1 MNKKQTQAEIARRI
15 DQGESKASI
24 HRSLSGG
31 ELSERQVASLIA
43 THADPRLTRQHAGLV
58 TTLVTISWI
67 QLALALVVILVAAAP
82 LGLGALLFLMA
93 FTAAFG
99 YLFIWGFKHHKAW
112 AYTAAFI
119 LSCSNLPKT
128 LKDFSSEPITS
139 IVALLV
145 GAAILAFTWHVRS
158 KLFPDLLFLGPRKV
172 KGSFVFSS

>member
-15 DQGESKASI
+15 AQGESKASI
-24 HRSLSGG
+24 HRALSGG
-31 ELSERQVASLIA
+31 ELSDRQVASLIA
-43 THADPRLTRQHAGLV
+43 THADPRLTQQHAGLV
-58 TTLVTISWI
+58 TVLVTISWL
-67 QLALALVVILVAAAP
+67 QLALAMVVVLVAGAP
-82 LGLGALLFLMA
+82 LGWGALLFLMA

-128 LKDFSSEPITS
+128 LKDFNSEPITS

-158 KLFPDLLFLGPRKV
+158 KLFPDLLLFGPKKV
-172 KGSFVFSS
+172 KGAFVFSS